1 MPNDS
6 SFAIKSEYKKFGKR
20 RLLFISAS
28 TVLLIFAFFIS
39 LTIGS
44 YQIDISNLFKSIL
57 SPIGLSGGASVDL
70 IMWEN
75 RIPRAIIAILAGA
88 GLALGGIVTQTSTRN
103 PLASPF
109 TLGISSAASFGASL
123 VIVFGGGALYAS
135 ALNSFNVTTYTSV
148 FLGAFICSLTA
159 VFCVFAIMKFRTTRP
174 DAIVLAGIAINF
186 LFSAAT
192 SCVQYFGNSDQ
203 VAAAIFWSFG
213 SLSKVTWSSFWVM
226 SVSFTSVFILLYYWC
241 WKFNALYMG
250 DEVAKS
256 LGVDA
261 DKMRVRSIILAAMI
275 TAIIV
280 SFLGVISFICLV
292 APHIARLVVGGD
304 HRYLIPAS
312 CLTGA
317 SILLIADIASRT
329 IFSPVIIPVGI
340 LTSFLGVPLFLFLL
354 MRKKE
359 YW

>member
-1 MPNDS
+1 MPNES
-6 SFAIKSEYKKFGKR
+6 TFAAKAEYKKFGKR
-20 RLLFISAS
+20 RLLFITAS
-28 TVLLIFAFFIS
+28 TILLIVAFFVS
-39 LTIGS
+39 LSIGS
-44 YQIDISNLFKSIL
+44 YQIDLLSLFKSLL
-57 SPIGLSGGASVDL
+57 SPFGLSGGQSVDL
-70 IMWEN
+70 IIWDN
-75 RIPRAIIAILAGA
+75 RLPRALIAILAGA

-109 TLGISSAASFGASL
+109 TLGISSAACFGASM
-123 VIVFGGGALYAS
+123 VIVFGGGTLYAS
-135 ALNSFNVTTYTSV
+135 ALNSFNITTYTSV
-148 FLGAFICSLTA
+148 FLGAFVCSLVA

-186 LFSAAT
+186 LFTAAT
-192 SCVQYFGNSDQ
+192 SCVQYFGHSDQ
-203 VAAAIFWSFG
+203 VVAAVFWSFG
-213 SLSKVTWSSFWVM
+213 SLSKVTWASFWVI
-226 SVSFTSVFILLYYWC
+226 SVTFAVTFLVLYRWC

-250 DEVAKS
+250 DEVSKS

-261 DKMRVRSIILAAMI
+261 EKMRVRSILLAAVV

-292 APHIARLVVGGD
+292 APHMARLIVGGD

-317 SILLIADIASRT
+317 NILLIADIASRT
-329 IFSPVIIPVGI
+329 IFSPIIIPVGI

-354 MRKKE
+354 MRRKE